1 LTPRT
6 DMAGKTKKE
15 TTERKPRAWKFPE
28 SCAEC
33 PVRIKQRKV
42 IYELVEKLGE
52 QLKEGKETKVSVGD
66 YIRLLQVQ
74 KEIEE
79 QEPREIQVTWIEP
92 STQNPASE
100 K

>member
-1 LTPRT
+1 
-6 DMAGKTKKE
+6 MAGKTKKE
-15 TTERKPRAWKFPE
+15 TTERKPRAWKVPE

-42 IYELVEKLGE
+42 IYELVDKLGDK
-52 QLKEGKETKVSVGD
+52 LKGDPSKASVGD
-66 YIRLLQVQ
+66 YIRLLQIQ

-92 STQNPASE
+92 STENPASE
-100 K
+100 Q